1 MLHQKETDRI
11 RAYPT
16 HQAVQTTGST
26 AYRKKSKNT
35 HMSDEITGTLVMCE

>member
-1 MLHQKETDRI
+1 MLHQKETKRI

-26 AYRKKSKNT
+26 AIGMAMPPTIR
-35 HMSDEITGTLVMCE
+35 EI

>member
-1 MLHQKETDRI
+1 MLLKKTNNRF

-26 AYRKKSKNT
+26 AGGFFK
-35 HMSDEITGTLVMCE
+35 TLAQERA

>member
-1 MLHQKETDRI
+1 MLHQKETKRI

-26 AYRKKSKNT
+26 ASFSFCLLDYKRILKFK
-35 HMSDEITGTLVMCE
+35 MERIR

>member
-1 MLHQKETDRI
+1 MLHQKETKRI

-26 AYRKKSKNT
+26 ALSAVGLNQIDRSFKPRR
-35 HMSDEITGTLVMCE
+35 E

>member
-26 AYRKKSKNT
+26 APLGLPALDPIYLLDLLFSF
-35 HMSDEITGTLVMCE
+35 L